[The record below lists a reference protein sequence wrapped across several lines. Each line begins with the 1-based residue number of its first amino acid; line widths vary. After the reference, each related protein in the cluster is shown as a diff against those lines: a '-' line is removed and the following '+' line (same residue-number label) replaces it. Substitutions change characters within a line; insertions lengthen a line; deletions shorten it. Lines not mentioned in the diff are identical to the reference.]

1 MAALTKRKR
10 DGLFGCGFAVAGY
23 SSQVGSMSDQDKNNS
38 KLSPRNGNNVYRKSL
53 ETILREPLT
62 KQRLM
67 LRSKVRAA
75 GRKQNP
81 KPFTFD
87 EMKSFV
93 SNLPSQRES
102 YQKEV
107 SKALAAVQSGQLAS
121 PPDLK
126 CPENQLVWSAALSYV
141 VTNPDV
147 TSKWEPPVEPD
158 KFYESDLWKQ
168 TVNSLDALVEL
179 REIGSFVNEAL
190 RDKGTKYAYGRPGTR
205 TRYDP
210 IKNQLS
216 INFIDSLTSG
226 FEHMRAMSLREIGKA
241 LYSKKPTPRM
251 LKLQEEIIPLI
262 RKRDAAKKNRGRG
275 SGLSMDEYKSLRMK
289 LVEFNLRQMLYE
301 AVEKN
306 IRNHFAAERGETRQQ
321 DFSVSLN
328 IAGVTSENVGME
340 RAPKSNRIPHALTR
354 YMNLVNA
361 INLDFYQRN
370 NFFPATDK
378 GWRSAGV
385 DPDLV
390 RKVKPGQS
398 FKRDQ
403 QGVEHADFKNLRDLI
418 GGEDGLNKKYPGLSQ
433 RLFGNF
439 DEKVVL
445 SSEKRNEIIEK
456 ISDEYCEPLIKDIL
470 DFFSKQYDQKLEEK
484 QKQFMEKE
492 QQKKNNPPRPPNWP
506 PTPQQKGGPHA

>member
-1 MAALTKRKR
+1 
-10 DGLFGCGFAVAGY
+10 
-23 SSQVGSMSDQDKNNS
+23 MSDQDKNNS
-38 KLSPRNGNNVYRKSL
+38 ELSPRNSNNAYRKSL

-62 KQRLM
+62 KQRLL
-67 LRSKVRAA
+67 LRSKVKAA
-75 GRKQNP
+75 GRRLNP

-87 EMKSFV
+87 DMKAFI
-93 SNLPSQRES
+93 SNLPSQQES
-102 YQKEV
+102 YRNEV
-107 SKALAAVQSGQLAS
+107 DKALTAVQTGQLSS

-126 CPENQLVWSAALSYV
+126 RPENQLVWSAALSYV
-141 VTNPDV
+141 VNNPDV

-158 KFYESDLWKQ
+158 KFYESDLWKG
-168 TVNSLDALVEL
+168 TVNSLDALLEL

-226 FEHMRAMSLREIGKA
+226 FEHMRAIGLREIGKA
-241 LYSKKPTPRM
+241 LYSKKLPSRM
-251 LKLQEEIIPLI
+251 LTLQEEIIPLI
-262 RKRDAAKKNRGRG
+262 RKRDAAKRNRGRG
-275 SGLSMDEYKSLRMK
+275 PGLSMDEYKSLRMK

-301 AVEKN
+301 AAEKN
-306 IRNHFAAERGETRQQ
+306 TRNHFAADRGEVRQQ

-328 IAGVTSENVGME
+328 IAGVTSEGVGRE
-340 RAPKSNRIPHALTR
+340 RAPKSDRIPHTLTR

-370 NFFPATDK
+370 DFFPATDK

-390 RKVKPGQS
+390 RKTKPGQS

-439 DEKVVL
+439 DEKAAL
-445 SSEKRNEIIEK
+445 SSEKRSEIIEA
-456 ISDEYCEPLIKDIL
+456 ISNEYCEPLIKDIL
-470 DFFSKQYDQKLEEK
+470 DFFSKQYDRQLEEK
-484 QKQFMEKE
+484 QKQFLEKQK
-492 QQKKNNPPRPPNWP
+492 QQQNNKSLPPEWRPKPH
-506 PTPQQKGGPHA
+506 QKGGPHA